1 MTKRAA
7 VINDLSSFGKCS
19 LTAYIAV
26 LSAMGVQPCPM
37 PTAVL
42 SSQTEFEHYY
52 AKDLS
57 DAMPR
62 YIEAWRKNKEH
73 FDSICTGYFANA
85 VQLDHALDFIRSFK
99 TNNCMVLVDPVMGDG
114 GSLYPAFD
122 AATCQKMRLLAK
134 EADVITP
141 NLTELC
147 LLAKADYQALTT
159 KRGVSLLGSVVAV
172 AKKFSEGCGVIV
184 TGIPDGRD
192 ICNLVVENKSAR
204 VIRRP
209 KIGGRFSGTG
219 DIFSAVVSGCLLK
232 DKTLTESA
240 QIAANFVSACVLD
253 TVKTLHRPMYGV
265 ELEKNLNLLWKVK

>member
-134 EADVITP
+134 
-141 NLTELC
+141 
-147 LLAKADYQALTT
+147 ADYQALIA

-232 DKTLTESA
+232 GKTLTESA